1 MAPHRGNK
9 IRPPR
14 KEVDFPTSRTYA
26 DAMDRIANPPSTTVY
41 EASDNSA
48 LPTLTLHSRGN
59 PTIELQQTSGRAPD
73 QNIFHEIEK
82 NLKKLGIFPTPAET
96 SPQAEEPT
104 E

>member
-1 MAPHRGNK
+1 MAPRKGRSHHRGFE
-9 IRPPR
+9 RDYPASPPFD
-14 KEVDFPTSRTYA
+14 EAIGS
-26 DAMDRIANPPSTTVY
+26 PSTTVY